1 VQLFFLVVWS
11 VPLAVSLA
19 GSLGRAVVRFLA
31 RFHHKTGPTLFSV
44 NIWGNALAALSF
56 FF

>member
-1 VQLFFLVVWS
+1 
-11 VPLAVSLA
+11 VSLA